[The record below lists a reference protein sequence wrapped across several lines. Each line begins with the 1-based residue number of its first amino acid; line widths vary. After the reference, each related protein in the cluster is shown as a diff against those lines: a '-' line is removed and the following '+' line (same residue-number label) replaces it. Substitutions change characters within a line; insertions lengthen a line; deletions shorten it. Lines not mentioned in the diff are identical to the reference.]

1 MFRFPHRQSVGL
13 MRRASVQVAVLTN
26 SSTGARERPR
36 RCRSCPDCR
45 GSATR
50 SDAARACPNDAV
62 RTPECIEPEQRSVVG
77 APRKDVLLIDRF
89 RAVDIHL
96 VLVVCVHRHDREGR
110 GHLFHVVYA
119 RLILICP
126 PELRQ
131 QQATRRVLLR
141 TVRPNCTHTPRS
153 TRSCC
158 TGWRPVRGL
167 RATARPPAHPHAMN
181 AGVWAACTIAARLT
195 VLRSEGLS
203 PGFISSSPS
212 LSTSRSR
219 AAVSGRAGGGGLGV
233 PR

>member
-1 MFRFPHRQSVGL
+1 MFRIPHRQSVGL

-50 SDAARACPNDAV
+50 SDAARAWGPNDALLAPLNASNLKLNGQSWRV
-62 RTPECIEPEQRSVVG
+62 
-77 APRKDVLLIDRF
+77 PRKDVLLVDRF

-158 TGWRPVRGL
+158 TGWRPARGL
-167 RATARPPAHPHAMN
+167 RAAARPPARPHAIT
-181 AGVWAACTIAARLT
+181 AGVWAVA
-195 VLRSEGLS
+195 
-203 PGFISSSPS
+203 PS
-212 LSTSRSR
+212 QQDSRC
-219 AAVSGRAGGGGLGV
+219 
-233 PR
+233 